1 MSNKEN
7 LIFFNPSIE
16 GGGVTKNLFALVNDL
31 VKKKFNIFFCTYYKN
46 ITNKSFIKIYKFNKN
61 IKIIYPFLNIL
72 EYSRIYKII
81 TCFIKIIFFNFRKKN
96 IIISFQ
102 ANIFAII
109 AAKITGSK
117 IIIRC
122 NTSPDKYIKNF
133 ISKKIFHYFYSK
145 ADGIIVTSKDF
156 KKKFLKFF
164 NLDCYV
170 HKQILNKDEIISKSK
185 KKVVIDFFKNK
196 KTLKIISVGRL
207 VDQKDQITLLKSI
220 KKIIKYKTVELL
232 LIGSGKLEKKIK
244 QFIFSNNLTDYI
256 KIINFTP
263 NPFPYIKLSDVF
275 ILTSKYEGN
284 PNILLETAILKKL
297 IISTDCNVGPREI
310 LQNGK
315 GGFLVKVG
323 DSDKIFEILL
333 KLNLKNKSIINKIK
347 NSYQYVCKNF
357 KKENTEEFINI
368 LSKVSK

>member
-1 MSNKEN
+1 MSTKEN

-31 VKKKFNIFFCTYYKN
+31 VKKKFNIFFCTYYKY
-46 ITNKSFIKIYKFNKN
+46 IKNKSFIKIYKFNKN

-72 EYSRIYKII
+72 ENSRVYKII
-81 TCFIKIIFFNFRKKN
+81 TCFIKITFYNFKNKN

-133 ISKKIFHYFYSK
+133 ISKKIFYYFYSR
-145 ADGIIVTSKDF
+145 ADGIIVTSKSF
-156 KKKFLKFF
+156 KDKFLKFF
-164 NLDCYV
+164 NLDCYI
-170 HKQILNKDEIISKSK
+170 HKQILNKEEIVRKSK
-185 KKVVIDFFKNK
+185 KKIVFDFFKNK
-196 KTLKIISVGRL
+196 KTLKLISVGRL
-207 VDQKDQITLLKSI
+207 VDQKNQITLLKSI
-220 KKIIKYKTVELL
+220 KKIIKYRPVELL
-232 LIGSGKLEKKIK
+232 LIGSGKDEKKIR
-244 QFIFSNNLTDYI
+244 QFIYSNNLTDYI

-323 DSDKIFEILL
+323 DYDNIFKILL
-333 KLNLKNKSIINKIK
+333 KLNLKSKSIITKIK
-347 NSYQYVCKNF
+347 SSYLYVCQNF
-357 KKENTEEFINI
+357 KKNNTQEFINI
-368 LSKVSK
+368 LRKVSK